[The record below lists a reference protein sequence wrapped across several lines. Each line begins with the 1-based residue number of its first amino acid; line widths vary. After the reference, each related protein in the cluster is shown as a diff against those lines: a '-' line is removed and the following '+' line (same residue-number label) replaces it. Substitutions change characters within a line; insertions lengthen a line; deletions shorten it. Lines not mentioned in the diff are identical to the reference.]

1 MCHLMRRGVSTTSVF
16 IMSLYLFFRRT
27 ILQKQ
32 ELKPPERNRFFKLV
46 LPDELDWPDDG
57 QGVVEWVEFQK
68 HSDETNSYHE
78 KITPASGHV
87 IVM

>member
-1 MCHLMRRGVSTTSVF
+1 MISSNRDTLWENTSHDSHVTIIRSCEGHVMCHLMRRGVSTTSVF

-32 ELKPPERNRFFKLV
+32 ELKTPERNRFFKLV

-57 QGVVEWVEFQK
+57 Q
-68 HSDETNSYHE
+68 
-78 KITPASGHV
+78 
-87 IVM
+87 